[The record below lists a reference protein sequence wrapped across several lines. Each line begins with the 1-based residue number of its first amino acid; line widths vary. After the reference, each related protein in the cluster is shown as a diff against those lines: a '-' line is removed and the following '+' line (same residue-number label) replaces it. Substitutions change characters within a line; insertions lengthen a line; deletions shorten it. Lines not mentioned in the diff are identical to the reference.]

1 MKESLRKWCS
11 MGVYESEAKLEEKL
25 IDQLV
30 KQGYKKVQ
38 IDTVEDLE
46 RNFREQIN
54 EHNKLRLDGKPL
66 SDKEFERLMI
76 KISGKGVFQSAKELR
91 QLQDIQRDDGTI
103 AYIELFNTREWCQNI
118 FQVTHQTTVEGKYT
132 NRYDVTLLINGLP
145 LVQIELKRRG
155 MDMKEAFNQ
164 IKRYKRH
171 SYSGLYKFIQ
181 IFIISNGVDTKYF
194 ANGDQELNYGFT
206 FYWTDVNNE
215 RINNLEYFCL
225 TFLDRCQIGK
235 VIARYMILNQ
245 TEKMLLVMRPYQIYA
260 VENIVSRALDTNN
273 NGYVWHTT
281 GSGKTITSFK
291 TSQILAKEPSIN
303 QVFFLVDRKDLDKQ
317 TLDEFNKFKPGCV
330 DLTNNTDKLI
340 EQMKDSTKDLI
351 VTTIQK
357 MANACSNPKYA
368 PILEKYKDLKT
379 VFIIDECH
387 RSQFGDMHRQ
397 ISKTFTNAQYFGFTG
412 TPRFKENPS
421 QDGRSTADIFEKCLH
436 TYLIKDAIKDGNV
449 LGFSVD
455 YIKTIE
461 SQIDDS
467 DEEMV
472 QAIDTNEVFVDDAR
486 ISIIAQHIIDHHNI
500 KTRDRKYNSLFAVS
514 SIPML
519 TKYYDTFKILNNNLK
534 IGAIFTYGANENL
547 DHKEEHSRD
556 TLERIISDYNK
567 MYNTNFS
574 TNTFDAYFRD
584 ICKKIKNTDIDIVIV
599 VDMLLTGFDAKRLN
613 TLYIDKPLKFHNLIQ
628 AFSRTNRVE
637 SDTKPF
643 GNIVCYDLPSKFRV
657 DEAVKLFSQ
666 TDSIDTVI
674 MAPYEDYL
682 NKFKVAVLELLK
694 IAPVV
699 DSVDSL
705 EREEDIKAFI
715 IAFRTVAK
723 LLVSLKTFNEFD
735 LDNGDTELNAQMFE
749 DYKSKYYELYRKLLN
764 DKEKSS
770 ILNDVTFSLE
780 LIQTDKINV
789 SYILNLIRNVD
800 LTNEHQKK
808 KDIENIESKLV
819 NITDDELFL
828 KADLIRSF
836 LKSILPTLKEDDS
849 IDEALDKHMNVEREK
864 EIEKFS
870 KDNNIN
876 LDNLKEIIDE
886 YEYSGIFPD
895 SLIGKSIDAPFLKKI
910 SIIENIKVFIR
921 NLLKKYM

>member
-1 MKESLRKWCS
+1 
-11 MGVYESEAKLEEKL
+11 MGVYENEAKLEDKL

-30 KQGYKKVQ
+30 KQGYKKVK

-46 RNFREQIN
+46 KNFRDQIN
-54 EHNKLRLDGKPL
+54 EHNKIRLEGNPL
-66 SDKEFERLMI
+66 SDKEFDRLML

-103 AYIELFNTREWCQNI
+103 VYLELFNTREWCQNI

-260 VENIVSRALDTNN
+260 VESIVSRALDTNN

-357 MANACSNPKYA
+357 MANACSNSKYA

-455 YIKTIE
+455 YMKFADYKYPEIE
-461 SQIDDS
+461 SS
-467 DEEMV
+467 ELVEG
-472 QAIDTNEVFVDDAR
+472 IDTEEVFMAEERVR
-486 ISIIAQHIIDHHNI
+486 LIAQHIIAHHNT
-500 KTRDRKYNSLFAVS
+500 KTRDRKYNALFTVS
-514 SIPML
+514 SIPL
-519 TKYYDTFKILNNNLK
+519 LVKYYNVFKALNHNLK
-534 IGAIFTYGANENL
+534 IGAIFTYGVNEDL
-547 DHKEEHSRD
+547 DNNPEHSRESLD
-556 TLERIISDYNK
+556 KIIIDYNK

-574 TNTFDAYFRD
+574 SGTFDAYFRD
-584 ICKKIKNTDIDIVIV
+584 ICKKIKNTEIDIVIV
-599 VDMLLTGFDAKRLN
+599 VNMLLTGFDAKGLN
-613 TLYIDKPLKFHNLIQ
+613 TLYVDKSLKYHDLIQ

-637 SDTKPF
+637 SETKPF
-643 GNIVCYDLPSKFRV
+643 GNIVCYRTTKERV

-674 MAPYEDYL
+674 MAPYGEYL
-682 NKFKVAVLELLK
+682 NKFKVAVSELLR
-694 IAPVV
+694 ITPAVE
-699 DSVDSL
+699 SVDYL
-705 EREEDIKAFI
+705 EREEDIKTFI
-715 IAFRTVAK
+715 LAFRTVAK
-723 LLVSLKTFNEFD
+723 LLVSLRTFNEFD
-735 LDNGDTELNAQMFE
+735 LDNGDTNLNAQMFE
-749 DYKSKYYELYRKLLN
+749 DYKSKYYELYRKLSN
-764 DKEKSS
+764 DKDKSS
-770 ILNDVTFSLE
+770 ILNDITFSLE
-780 LIQTDKINV
+780 LIQTAKINV

-800 LTNEHQKK
+800 LSNEEQKR
-808 KDIENIESKLV
+808 KDIEDIESKLV

-828 KADLIRSF
+828 KADLIKSF
-836 LKSILPTLKEDDS
+836 LKSILPTLKENDS

-870 KDNNIN
+870 EDNNIN
-876 LDNLKEIIDE
+876 LDCLKEIIEE

-895 SLIGKSIDAPFLKKI
+895 NLIGKSIDAPFLKKI
-910 SIIENIKVFIR
+910 SIIENIKAFIKK
-921 NLLKKYM
+921 LLKRYM

>member
-1 MKESLRKWCS
+1 

-25 IDQLV
+25 IEQLV

-46 RNFREQIN
+46 KNFREQIN
-54 EHNKLRLDGKPL
+54 KHNKIRLDEKPL

-91 QLQDIQRDDGTI
+91 QLQTIQRDDGTT

-118 FQVTHQTTVEGKYT
+118 FQVTHQTTVEGKYV

-171 SYSGLYKFIQ
+171 SYGGLYKFIQ

-194 ANGDQELNYGFT
+194 ANSDQELNYGFT

-225 TFLDRCQIGK
+225 TFLDRCQVGK
-235 VIARYMILNQ
+235 LIARYMVLNQ

-260 VENIVSRALDTNN
+260 VENIVSRAIDTNN

-330 DLTNNTDKLI
+330 DLTNNTEKLI
-340 EQMKDSTKDLI
+340 EQMKDSSKDLI

-368 PILEKYKDLKT
+368 SILDKYKDLKT

-397 ISKTFTNAQYFGFTG
+397 ISKTFSNAQYFGFTG

-455 YIKTIE
+455 YMKFVELKLSRT
-461 SQIDDS
+461 
-467 DEEMV
+467 EEDVMV
-472 QAIDTNEVFVDDAR
+472 EGIDTEEVFMADDR
-486 ISIIAQHIIDHHNI
+486 VELIAQDIIDHHNT
-500 KTRDRKYNSLFAVS
+500 KTRDRKYNALFTVS
-514 SIPML
+514 SIPL
-519 TKYYDTFKILNNNLK
+519 LIKYYDMFKSLNHDLK
-534 IGAIFTYGANENL
+534 IGAIFTYGANEDL
-547 DHKEEHSRD
+547 DNNPEHSRESLD
-556 TLERIISDYNK
+556 RIINDYNK

-574 TNTFDAYFRD
+574 SGTFDAYFRD
-584 ICKKIKNTDIDIVIV
+584 ICKKIKNTEIDIVIV
-599 VDMLLTGFDAKRLN
+599 VNMLLTGFDARRLN
-613 TLYIDKPLKFHNLIQ
+613 TLYVDKSLKYHDLIQ

-637 SDTKPF
+637 SETKPF
-643 GNIVCYDLPSKFRV
+643 GNIVCYRTTKARV

-674 MAPYEDYL
+674 MAPYDDYL
-682 NKFKVAVLELLK
+682 NKFKVAVSDLLN
-694 IAPVV
+694 IVPVV
-699 DSVDSL
+699 ESVDSL

-715 IAFRTVAK
+715 VAFRTVAK
-723 LLVSLKTFNEFD
+723 LLVSLRTFNEFD
-735 LDNGDTELNAQMFE
+735 LDNGDTGLNTQMFE
-749 DYKSKYYELYRKLLN
+749 DYKSKYYELYRRLAN

-770 ILNDVTFSLE
+770 ILNDITFSLE

-800 LTNEHQKK
+800 LTNEEQKK
-808 KDIENIESKLV
+808 KDIEDIESKLV

-828 KADLIRSF
+828 KADLIKNF

-849 IDEALDKHMNVEREK
+849 IDEAFDNHMNIEREK

-876 LDNLKEIIDE
+876 LESLKEIIDE

-895 SLIGKSIDAPFLKKI
+895 NLIGKAIDAPFLKKI
-910 SIIENIKVFIR
+910 SIIENIKGFIR

>member
-1 MKESLRKWCS
+1 

-54 EHNKLRLDGKPL
+54 EHNKFRLEEKPL

-215 RINNLEYFCL
+215 RINNLEHFCL

-357 MANACSNPKYA
+357 MANACSNSKYA

-455 YIKTIE
+455 YMKFVDYNSNQT
-461 SQIDDS
+461 
-467 DEEMV
+467 EEDVMV
-472 QAIDTNEVFVDDAR
+472 EGIDTEEVFMADDR
-486 ISIIAQHIIDHHNI
+486 VRLIAQDIIDHHNT
-500 KTRDRKYNSLFAVS
+500 KTRDRKYNALFTVS
-514 SIPML
+514 SIPL
-519 TKYYDTFKILNNNLK
+519 LVKYYNMFKSLNHDLK
-534 IGAIFTYGANENL
+534 IGAIFTYGANEDL
-547 DHKEEHSRD
+547 DKNPEHSRESLD
-556 TLERIISDYNK
+556 KIIDDYNK

-574 TNTFDAYFRD
+574 SSTFDAYFRD
-584 ICKKIKNTDIDIVIV
+584 ICKKIKNTEIDIVIV
-599 VDMLLTGFDAKRLN
+599 VNMLLTGFDVKRLN
-613 TLYIDKPLKFHNLIQ
+613 TLYVDKSLKYHDLIQ

-637 SDTKPF
+637 SETKPF
-643 GNIVCYDLPSKFRV
+643 GNIVCYRTTKERV

-666 TDSIDTVI
+666 TDNIDTVI

-682 NKFKVAVLELLK
+682 NKFKVAVSELLK
-694 IAPVV
+694 ITPVV

-715 IAFRTVAK
+715 VAFRTVAK

-735 LDNGDTELNAQMFE
+735 LDNGDTDLNAQMFE
-749 DYKSKYYELYRKLLN
+749 DYKSKYYDLYRKLSN

-770 ILNDVTFSLE
+770 ILNDITFSLE

-800 LTNEHQKK
+800 LTNEQQKK
-808 KDIENIESKLV
+808 KDIEDIESKLV

-828 KADLIRSF
+828 KADLIKSF

-870 KDNNIN
+870 EDNNIN

>member
-1 MKESLRKWCS
+1 

-25 IDQLV
+25 IDQLI

-46 RNFREQIN
+46 RNFRKQIN
-54 EHNKLRLDGKPL
+54 ERNKFRLEEKPL

-215 RINNLEYFCL
+215 RINNLEHFCL

-245 TEKMLLVMRPYQIYA
+245 TEKMLLVMRSYQIYA

-357 MANACSNPKYA
+357 MANACSNSKYA

-455 YIKTIE
+455 YMKFVDYNSNQT
-461 SQIDDS
+461 
-467 DEEMV
+467 EEDVMV
-472 QAIDTNEVFVDDAR
+472 EGIDTEEVFMADDR
-486 ISIIAQHIIDHHNI
+486 VGLIAQDIIDHHNT
-500 KTRDRKYNSLFAVS
+500 KTRDRKYNALFTVS
-514 SIPML
+514 SIPL
-519 TKYYDTFKILNNNLK
+519 LVKYYNMFKSLNHNLK
-534 IGAIFTYGANENL
+534 IGAIFTYGANEDL
-547 DHKEEHSRD
+547 DKNPEHSRESLD
-556 TLERIISDYNK
+556 KIIDDYNK

-574 TNTFDAYFRD
+574 SSTFDAYFRD
-584 ICKKIKNTDIDIVIV
+584 ICKKIKNTEIDIVIV
-599 VDMLLTGFDAKRLN
+599 VNMLLTGFDAKRLN
-613 TLYIDKPLKFHNLIQ
+613 TLYVDKSLKYHDLIQ

-637 SDTKPF
+637 SETKPF
-643 GNIVCYDLPSKFRV
+643 GNIVCYRTTKERV

-682 NKFKVAVLELLK
+682 NKFKVAVSELLK
-694 IAPVV
+694 ITPVV

-715 IAFRTVAK
+715 VAFRTVAK

-735 LDNGDTELNAQMFE
+735 LDNGDTDLNAQMFE
-749 DYKSKYYELYRKLLN
+749 DYKSKYYDLYRKLSN

-770 ILNDVTFSLE
+770 ILNDITFSLE

-800 LTNEHQKK
+800 LTNEQQRK
-808 KDIENIESKLV
+808 KDIEDIECKLV

-828 KADLIRSF
+828 KADLIKSF
-836 LKSILPTLKEDDS
+836 LKTILPTLKEDDS

-870 KDNNIN
+870 EDNNIN

-921 NLLKKYM
+921 NILKKYM

>member
-1 MKESLRKWCS
+1 

-54 EHNKLRLDGKPL
+54 EHNKFRLEEKPL

-132 NRYDVTLLINGLP
+132 NRYDVNLLINGLP

-215 RINNLEYFCL
+215 RINNLEHFCL

-357 MANACSNPKYA
+357 MANACSNAKYA

-455 YIKTIE
+455 YMKFVDYNSNQT
-461 SQIDDS
+461 
-467 DEEMV
+467 EEDVMV
-472 QAIDTNEVFVDDAR
+472 EGIDTEEVFMADDR
-486 ISIIAQHIIDHHNI
+486 VRLIAQDIIDHHNT
-500 KTRDRKYNSLFAVS
+500 KTRDRKYNALFTVF
-514 SIPML
+514 SIPL
-519 TKYYDTFKILNNNLK
+519 LVKYYNMFKSLNHDLK
-534 IGAIFTYGANENL
+534 IGAIFTYGANEDL
-547 DHKEEHSRD
+547 DKNPEHSRESLD
-556 TLERIISDYNK
+556 KIIDDYNK

-574 TNTFDAYFRD
+574 SSTFDAYFRD
-584 ICKKIKNTDIDIVIV
+584 ICKKIKNTEIDIVIV
-599 VDMLLTGFDAKRLN
+599 VNMLLTGFDAKRLN
-613 TLYIDKPLKFHNLIQ
+613 TLYVDKSLKYHDLIQ

-637 SDTKPF
+637 SETKPF
-643 GNIVCYDLPSKFRV
+643 GNIVCYRTTKERV

-682 NKFKVAVLELLK
+682 NKFKVAVSELLK
-694 IAPVV
+694 ITPVV

-715 IAFRTVAK
+715 VTFRTVAK

-749 DYKSKYYELYRKLLN
+749 DYKSKYYELYRRLSN

-770 ILNDVTFSLE
+770 ILNDITFSLE

-789 SYILNLIRNVD
+789 SYILNLIRNID
-800 LTNEHQKK
+800 LTNEIQKLQ
-808 KDIENIESKLV
+808 DIENIERKLA
-819 NITDDELFL
+819 NSTDDDLRS
-828 KADLIRSF
+828 KTDLIKSF

-849 IDEALDKHMNVEREK
+849 IDEALNNHMNVEREK

-870 KDNNIN
+870 EDNNIN

>member
-1 MKESLRKWCS
+1 

-54 EHNKLRLDGKPL
+54 EHNKFRLEEKPL

-145 LVQIELKRRG
+145 LVQVELKRRG

-215 RINNLEYFCL
+215 RINNLEHFCL

-357 MANACSNPKYA
+357 MANACSNFKYA

-455 YIKTIE
+455 YMKFVDYNSNQT
-461 SQIDDS
+461 
-467 DEEMV
+467 EEDVMV
-472 QAIDTNEVFVDDAR
+472 EGIDTEEVFMADDR
-486 ISIIAQHIIDHHNI
+486 VRLIAQDIIDHHNT
-500 KTRDRKYNSLFAVS
+500 KTRDKKYNALFTVS
-514 SIPML
+514 SIPL
-519 TKYYDTFKILNNNLK
+519 LVKYYNMFKSLNHDLK
-534 IGAIFTYGANENL
+534 IGAIFTYGANEDL
-547 DHKEEHSRD
+547 DKNPEHSRESLD
-556 TLERIISDYNK
+556 KIIDDYNK

-574 TNTFDAYFRD
+574 SSTFDAYFRD
-584 ICKKIKNTDIDIVIV
+584 ICKKIKNTEIDIVIV
-599 VDMLLTGFDAKRLN
+599 VNMLLTGFDAKRLN
-613 TLYIDKPLKFHNLIQ
+613 TLYVDKSLKYHDLIQ

-637 SDTKPF
+637 SETKPF
-643 GNIVCYDLPSKFRV
+643 GNIVCYRTTKERV

-682 NKFKVAVLELLK
+682 NKFKVAVSELLK
-694 IAPVV
+694 ITPVV

-715 IAFRTVAK
+715 VAFRTVAK

-735 LDNGDTELNAQMFE
+735 LDNGDTDLNAQMFE
-749 DYKSKYYELYRKLLN
+749 DYKSKYYDLYRKLSN

-770 ILNDVTFSLE
+770 ILNDITFSLE

-789 SYILNLIRNVD
+789 SYILNLIRNID
-800 LTNEHQKK
+800 LTNETQKLQ
-808 KDIENIESKLV
+808 DIENIERKLA
-819 NITDDELFL
+819 NSTDDDLRS
-828 KADLIRSF
+828 KTDLIKSF

-849 IDEALDKHMNVEREK
+849 IDEALNNHMNVEREK

-870 KDNNIN
+870 EDNNIN

-895 SLIGKSIDAPFLKKI
+895 SLIGKSIDVPFLKKI

>member
-1 MKESLRKWCS
+1 

-30 KQGYKKVQ
+30 KQGYKNVQ

-54 EHNKLRLDGKPL
+54 EHNKFRLDEKPL

-181 IFIISNGVDTKYF
+181 IFIISNGVDTKYI

-215 RINNLEYFCL
+215 RINNLEHFCL

-357 MANACSNPKYA
+357 MANACSNSKYA

-455 YIKTIE
+455 YMKFIDLKS
-461 SQIDDS
+461 SQT
-467 DEEMV
+467 EEDVMV
-472 QAIDTNEVFVDDAR
+472 EGIDTEEVFMADDR
-486 ISIIAQHIIDHHNI
+486 VRLIAQDIIDHHNT
-500 KTRDRKYNSLFAVS
+500 KTRDKKYNALLAVS
-514 SIPML
+514 SIPL
-519 TKYYDTFKILNNNLK
+519 LVKYYNMFKSLNHDLK
-534 IGAIFTYGANENL
+534 IGAIFTYGANEDL
-547 DHKEEHSRD
+547 DKNPEHSRESLD
-556 TLERIISDYNK
+556 KIIDDYNK

-574 TNTFDAYFRD
+574 SSTFDAYFRD
-584 ICKKIKNTDIDIVIV
+584 ICKKIKNTEIDIVIV
-599 VDMLLTGFDAKRLN
+599 VNMLLTGFDAKRLN
-613 TLYIDKPLKFHNLIQ
+613 TLYVDKSLKYHDLIQ

-637 SDTKPF
+637 SETKPF
-643 GNIVCYDLPSKFRV
+643 GNIVCYRTTKERV

-666 TDSIDTVI
+666 TDNIDTVI

-682 NKFKVAVLELLK
+682 NKFKVAVSELLK
-694 IAPVV
+694 ITPVV

-715 IAFRTVAK
+715 VAFRTVAK

-735 LDNGDTELNAQMFE
+735 LDNGDTDLNVQMFE
-749 DYKSKYYELYRKLLN
+749 DYKSKYYDLYRKLSN

-770 ILNDVTFSLE
+770 ILNDITFSLE

-789 SYILNLIRNVD
+789 SYILNLIRNID
-800 LTNEHQKK
+800 LTNETQKLQ
-808 KDIENIESKLV
+808 DIENIERKLA
-819 NITDDELFL
+819 NSTDDDLRS
-828 KADLIRSF
+828 KTDLIKSF

-849 IDEALDKHMNVEREK
+849 IDEALDKHMNAEREK

-870 KDNNIN
+870 EDNNIN

-910 SIIENIKVFIR
+910 SIIENIKVFIS

>member
-1 MKESLRKWCS
+1 

-46 RNFREQIN
+46 RNFREKIN
-54 EHNKLRLDGKPL
+54 EHNKFRLEEKPL

-76 KISGKGVFQSAKELR
+76 KISGKGIFQSAKELR

-215 RINNLEYFCL
+215 RINNLEHFCL

-357 MANACSNPKYA
+357 MANACSNAKYA

-455 YIKTIE
+455 YMKFVDYNSNQT
-461 SQIDDS
+461 
-467 DEEMV
+467 EEDVMV
-472 QAIDTNEVFVDDAR
+472 EGIDTEEVFMADDR
-486 ISIIAQHIIDHHNI
+486 VRLIAQDIIDHHNT
-500 KTRDRKYNSLFAVS
+500 KTRDRKYNALFTVS
-514 SIPML
+514 SIPL
-519 TKYYDTFKILNNNLK
+519 LVKYYNMFKSLNHDLK
-534 IGAIFTYGANENL
+534 VGAIFTYGANEDL
-547 DHKEEHSRD
+547 DKNPEHSRESLD
-556 TLERIISDYNK
+556 KIIDDYNK

-574 TNTFDAYFRD
+574 SSTFDAYFRD
-584 ICKKIKNTDIDIVIV
+584 ICKKIKNTEIDIVIV
-599 VDMLLTGFDAKRLN
+599 VNMLLTGFDAKRLN
-613 TLYIDKPLKFHNLIQ
+613 TLYVDKSLKYHDLIQ

-637 SDTKPF
+637 SETKPF
-643 GNIVCYDLPSKFRV
+643 GNIVCYRTTKERV

-682 NKFKVAVLELLK
+682 NKFKVAVSELLK
-694 IAPVV
+694 ITPVV
-699 DSVDSL
+699 DSVDLL

-715 IAFRTVAK
+715 VAFRTVAK

-749 DYKSKYYELYRKLLN
+749 DYKSKYYDLYRKLSN

-770 ILNDVTFSLE
+770 ILNDITFSLE

-800 LTNEHQKK
+800 LTNEQQKK
-808 KDIENIESKLV
+808 KDIEDIENKLI

-828 KADLIRSF
+828 KADLIKSF

-849 IDEALDKHMNVEREK
+849 IDEALDKHMNIEREK

-870 KDNNIN
+870 EDNNIN

-910 SIIENIKVFIR
+910 SIIENIKGFIR

>member
-1 MKESLRKWCS
+1 

-54 EHNKLRLDGKPL
+54 EHNKFRLEEKPL

-357 MANACSNPKYA
+357 MANACSNAKYA

-455 YIKTIE
+455 YMKFVDYNSNQT
-461 SQIDDS
+461 
-467 DEEMV
+467 EEDVMV
-472 QAIDTNEVFVDDAR
+472 EGIDTEEVFMADDR
-486 ISIIAQHIIDHHNI
+486 VRLIAQDIIDHHNT
-500 KTRDRKYNSLFAVS
+500 KTRDRKYNALFTVS
-514 SIPML
+514 SIPL
-519 TKYYDTFKILNNNLK
+519 LVKYYNMFKSLNHDLK
-534 IGAIFTYGANENL
+534 IGAIFTYGANEDL
-547 DHKEEHSRD
+547 DKNPEHSRESLD
-556 TLERIISDYNK
+556 KIIDDYNK

-574 TNTFDAYFRD
+574 SSTFDAYFRD
-584 ICKKIKNTDIDIVIV
+584 ICKKIKNTEIDIVIV
-599 VDMLLTGFDAKRLN
+599 VNMLLTGFDAKRLN
-613 TLYIDKPLKFHNLIQ
+613 TLYVDKSLKYHDLIQ

-637 SDTKPF
+637 SETKPF
-643 GNIVCYDLPSKFRV
+643 GNIVCYRTTKERV

-682 NKFKVAVLELLK
+682 NKFKVAVSELLK
-694 IAPVV
+694 ITPVV

-715 IAFRTVAK
+715 VTFRTVAK

-735 LDNGDTELNAQMFE
+735 LDNGDTDLNAQMFE
-749 DYKSKYYELYRKLLN
+749 DYKSKYYELYRRLSN

-770 ILNDVTFSLE
+770 ILNDITFSLE

-789 SYILNLIRNVD
+789 SYILNLIRNID
-800 LTNEHQKK
+800 LTNEIQKMQ
-808 KDIENIESKLV
+808 DIENIERKLA
-819 NITDDELFL
+819 NSTDDDLRS
-828 KADLIRSF
+828 KTDLIKSF

-849 IDEALDKHMNVEREK
+849 IDEALNNHMNVEREK

-870 KDNNIN
+870 EDNNIN

-921 NLLKKYM
+921 NILKKYT

>member
-1 MKESLRKWCS
+1 

-54 EHNKLRLDGKPL
+54 EHNKFRLEEKPL
-66 SDKEFERLMI
+66 SDKEFDRLMI

-118 FQVTHQTTVEGKYT
+118 FQVTRQTTVEGKYT

-145 LVQIELKRRG
+145 LIQIELKRRG

-215 RINNLEYFCL
+215 RINNLEHFCL

-235 VIARYMILNQ
+235 VITRYMILNQ

-357 MANACSNPKYA
+357 MANACSNAKYA

-455 YIKTIE
+455 YMKFVDYNSNQT
-461 SQIDDS
+461 
-467 DEEMV
+467 EEDVMV
-472 QAIDTNEVFVDDAR
+472 EGIDTEEVFMADDR
-486 ISIIAQHIIDHHNI
+486 VRLIAQDIIDHHNT
-500 KTRDRKYNSLFAVS
+500 KTRDRKYNALFTVS
-514 SIPML
+514 SIPL
-519 TKYYDTFKILNNNLK
+519 LVKYYNMFKSLNHDLK
-534 IGAIFTYGANENL
+534 IVAIFTYGANEDL
-547 DHKEEHSRD
+547 DKNSEHSRESLD
-556 TLERIISDYNK
+556 KIIDDYNK

-574 TNTFDAYFRD
+574 SSTFDAYFRD
-584 ICKKIKNTDIDIVIV
+584 ICKKIKNTEIDIVIV
-599 VDMLLTGFDAKRLN
+599 VNMLLTGFDAKRLN
-613 TLYIDKPLKFHNLIQ
+613 TLYVDKSLKYHDLIQ

-637 SDTKPF
+637 SETKPF
-643 GNIVCYDLPSKFRV
+643 GNIVCYRTTKERV

-682 NKFKVAVLELLK
+682 NKFKVAVSELLK
-694 IAPVV
+694 ITPVV

-715 IAFRTVAK
+715 IAFRTVTK
-723 LLVSLKTFNEFD
+723 LLVSLRTFNEFD
-735 LDNGDTELNAQMFE
+735 LDNGDTDLNAQMFE
-749 DYKSKYYELYRKLLN
+749 DYKSKYYELYRRLSN

-800 LTNEHQKK
+800 LTNEEQKK
-808 KDIENIESKLV
+808 KDIEDIESKLV

-828 KADLIRSF
+828 KADLIKSF

-910 SIIENIKVFIR
+910 SIIENIKGFIR

>member
-1 MKESLRKWCS
+1 

-25 IDQLV
+25 LEQLV

-38 IDTVEDLE
+38 IDTIEDLE

-54 EHNKLRLDGKPL
+54 EHNKFRLEDKPL

-76 KISGKGVFQSAKELR
+76 RISGKGVFQSAKELR

-103 AYIELFNTREWCQNI
+103 TYIELFNTREWCQNI

-215 RINNLEYFCL
+215 RINNLEHFCL

-245 TEKMLLVMRPYQIYA
+245 TEKILLVMRPYQIYA

-330 DLTNNTDKLI
+330 DLTNNTDKLV

-368 PILEKYKDLKT
+368 PLLEKYKDLKT

-455 YIKTIE
+455 YMKFVDLKS
-461 SQIDDS
+461 SQTKEDV
-467 DEEMV
+467 MV
-472 QAIDTNEVFVDDAR
+472 EGIDTEEVFMADDR
-486 ISIIAQHIIDHHNI
+486 VRLIAQDIIDHHNT
-500 KTRDRKYNSLFAVS
+500 KTRDKKYNALFTVS
-514 SIPML
+514 SIPL
-519 TKYYDTFKILNNNLK
+519 LVKYYNTFKSLNHNLK
-534 IGAIFTYGANENL
+534 IGAIFTYGANEDL
-547 DHKEEHSRD
+547 DNNPEHSRESLD
-556 TLERIISDYNK
+556 KIIDDYNK

-574 TNTFDAYFRD
+574 SSTFDAYFRD
-584 ICKKIKNTDIDIVIV
+584 ICKKIKNTEIDIVIV
-599 VDMLLTGFDAKRLN
+599 VNMLLTGFDAKRLN
-613 TLYIDKPLKFHNLIQ
+613 TLYVDKSLKYHDLIQ

-637 SDTKPF
+637 SETKPF
-643 GNIVCYDLPSKFRV
+643 GNIVCYRTTKESV

-666 TDSIDTVI
+666 TDNIDTVI

-682 NKFKVAVLELLK
+682 NKFKVAVSELLK
-694 IAPVV
+694 ITPVV

-715 IAFRTVAK
+715 VAFRSVAR
-723 LLVSLKTFNEFD
+723 LLVSLRTFNEFD
-735 LDNGDTELNAQMFE
+735 LDNDDTDLSAQMFE
-749 DYKSKYYELYRKLLN
+749 DYKSKYYELYRRLSN

-770 ILNDVTFSLE
+770 ILNDITFSLE

-800 LTNEHQKK
+800 LTNAEQKK
-808 KDIENIESKLV
+808 KDIEDIESKLV

-828 KADLIRSF
+828 KADLIKSF

-870 KDNNIN
+870 EDNNIK

-910 SIIENIKVFIR
+910 SIIENIKGFIR

>member
-1 MKESLRKWCS
+1 

-54 EHNKLRLDGKPL
+54 EHNKFRLEEKPL

-215 RINNLEYFCL
+215 RINNLEHFCL

-357 MANACSNPKYA
+357 MANACSNSKYA

-455 YIKTIE
+455 YMKFVDYNSNQTEEDVMIE
-461 SQIDDS
+461 G
-467 DEEMV
+467 
-472 QAIDTNEVFVDDAR
+472 IDTEEVFMADDR
-486 ISIIAQHIIDHHNI
+486 VGLIAQDIIDHHNT
-500 KTRDRKYNSLFAVS
+500 KTRDKKYNALFTVS
-514 SIPML
+514 SIPL
-519 TKYYDTFKILNNNLK
+519 LVKYYNMFKSLNHDLK
-534 IGAIFTYGANENL
+534 IGAIFTYGANEDL
-547 DHKEEHSRD
+547 DKNPEHSRESLD
-556 TLERIISDYNK
+556 KIIDDYNK

-574 TNTFDAYFRD
+574 SSTFDAYFRD
-584 ICKKIKNTDIDIVIV
+584 ICKKIKNTEIDIVIV
-599 VDMLLTGFDAKRLN
+599 VNMLLTGFDAKRLN
-613 TLYIDKPLKFHNLIQ
+613 TLYVDKSLKYHDLIQ

-637 SDTKPF
+637 SETKPF
-643 GNIVCYDLPSKFRV
+643 GNIVCYRTTKERV

-682 NKFKVAVLELLK
+682 NKFKVAVSELLK
-694 IAPVV
+694 ITPVV

-705 EREEDIKAFI
+705 EREENIKAFI
-715 IAFRTVAK
+715 VAFRTVAK

-749 DYKSKYYELYRKLLN
+749 DYKSKYYELYRRLSN

-770 ILNDVTFSLE
+770 ILNDITFSLE

-789 SYILNLIRNVD
+789 SYILNLIRNID
-800 LTNEHQKK
+800 LTNEIQKQQ
-808 KDIENIESKLV
+808 DIENIERKLA
-819 NITDDELFL
+819 NSTDDDLRS
-828 KADLIRSF
+828 KTDLIKSF

-849 IDEALDKHMNVEREK
+849 IDEALNNHMNVEREK

-870 KDNNIN
+870 EDNNIN

>member
-1 MKESLRKWCS
+1 

-54 EHNKLRLDGKPL
+54 EHNKFRLEEKPL

-215 RINNLEYFCL
+215 RINILEHFCL

-357 MANACSNPKYA
+357 MANACSNAKYA

-455 YIKTIE
+455 YMKFVDYNSNQT
-461 SQIDDS
+461 
-467 DEEMV
+467 EEDVMV
-472 QAIDTNEVFVDDAR
+472 EGIDTEEVFMADDR
-486 ISIIAQHIIDHHNI
+486 VRLIAQDIIDHHNT
-500 KTRDRKYNSLFAVS
+500 KTRDRKYNALFTVS
-514 SIPML
+514 SIPSL
-519 TKYYDTFKILNNNLK
+519 VKYYNMFKSLNHDLK
-534 IGAIFTYGANENL
+534 IVAIFTYGANEDL
-547 DHKEEHSRD
+547 DKNSEHSRESLD
-556 TLERIISDYNK
+556 KIIDDYNK

-574 TNTFDAYFRD
+574 SSTFDAYFRD
-584 ICKKIKNTDIDIVIV
+584 ICKKIKNTEIDIVIV
-599 VDMLLTGFDAKRLN
+599 VNMLLTGFDAKRLN
-613 TLYIDKPLKFHNLIQ
+613 TLYVDKSLKYHDLIQ

-637 SDTKPF
+637 SETKPF
-643 GNIVCYDLPSKFRV
+643 GNIVCYRTTKERV

-682 NKFKVAVLELLK
+682 NKFKVAVSELLK
-694 IAPVV
+694 ITPVV

-723 LLVSLKTFNEFD
+723 LLVSLRTFNEFD
-735 LDNGDTELNAQMFE
+735 LDNGDTDLNAQMFE
-749 DYKSKYYELYRKLLN
+749 DYKSKYYELYRRLSN

-800 LTNEHQKK
+800 LTNEEQKK
-808 KDIENIESKLV
+808 KDIEDIESKLV

-828 KADLIRSF
+828 KADLIKSF

-910 SIIENIKVFIR
+910 SIIENIKGFIR

>member
-1 MKESLRKWCS
+1 

-54 EHNKLRLDGKPL
+54 EHNKFRLEEKPL

-145 LVQIELKRRG
+145 LIQIELKRRG

-215 RINNLEYFCL
+215 RINNLEHFCL

-357 MANACSNPKYA
+357 MANACSNAKYA

-455 YIKTIE
+455 YMKFVDYNSNQT
-461 SQIDDS
+461 
-467 DEEMV
+467 EEDVMV
-472 QAIDTNEVFVDDAR
+472 EGIDTEEVFMADDR
-486 ISIIAQHIIDHHNI
+486 VRLIAQDIIDHHNT
-500 KTRDRKYNSLFAVS
+500 KTRDKKYNAIFTVS
-514 SIPML
+514 SIPL
-519 TKYYDTFKILNNNLK
+519 LVKYYNMFKSLNHDLK
-534 IGAIFTYGANENL
+534 ISAIFTSGANEDL
-547 DHKEEHSRD
+547 DKNPEHSRESLD
-556 TLERIISDYNK
+556 KIIDDYNK

-574 TNTFDAYFRD
+574 SSTFDAYFRD
-584 ICKKIKNTDIDIVIV
+584 ICKKIKNTEIDIVIV
-599 VDMLLTGFDAKRLN
+599 VNMLLTGFDAKRLN
-613 TLYIDKPLKFHNLIQ
+613 TLYVDKSLKYHDLIQ

-637 SDTKPF
+637 SETKPF
-643 GNIVCYDLPSKFRV
+643 GNIVCYRTTKERV

-682 NKFKVAVLELLK
+682 NKFKVAVSELLK
-694 IAPVV
+694 ITPVV

-715 IAFRTVAK
+715 VAFRTVAK

-735 LDNGDTELNAQMFE
+735 LDNGDTDLNAQTFE
-749 DYKSKYYELYRKLLN
+749 DYKSKYYDLYRKLSN

-770 ILNDVTFSLE
+770 ILNDITFSLE

-789 SYILNLIRNVD
+789 SYILNLIRNID
-800 LTNEHQKK
+800 LTNETQKLQ
-808 KDIENIESKLV
+808 DIENIERKLA
-819 NITDDELFL
+819 NSTDDDLRS
-828 KADLIRSF
+828 KTDLIKSF

-849 IDEALDKHMNVEREK
+849 IDEALNNHMNVEREK

-870 KDNNIN
+870 EDNNIN